1 MKKFFDIYLGKFISV
16 GLIIVITLGVNYLVD
31 KMINKV
37 IKKKNKKNITT
48 LLILVKRIKTVILYI
63 LGALICLS
71 KFDAFNSFSVTLLSG
86 LGIGSVVIGLAA
98 QESLG
103 NLFSS
108 IAIVLGNPFEVGDYV
123 KCVDNQV
130 AGTVEDI
137 TMRHTIIK
145 TINNKRIIIPNSV
158 MNKYALENYNY
169 KDNEIVKPIEFPIS
183 YNADMDKAINI
194 IKEEMKKLY
203 APSKTGKNSDVEF
216 PLVKVSEW
224 KDSAIMLKAWVWG
237 KDNSNVYDNIF
248 ELNYI
253 IKKRFDQEKIEIPYQ
268 HINVI
273 VDKK

>member
-103 NLFSS
+103 
-108 IAIVLGNPFEVGDYV
+108 
-123 KCVDNQV
+123 
-130 AGTVEDI
+130 
-137 TMRHTIIK
+137 
-145 TINNKRIIIPNSV
+145 
-158 MNKYALENYNY
+158 
-169 KDNEIVKPIEFPIS
+169 
-183 YNADMDKAINI
+183 
-194 IKEEMKKLY
+194 
-203 APSKTGKNSDVEF
+203 
-216 PLVKVSEW
+216 
-224 KDSAIMLKAWVWG
+224 
-237 KDNSNVYDNIF
+237 
-248 ELNYI
+248 
-253 IKKRFDQEKIEIPYQ
+253 
-268 HINVI
+268 
-273 VDKK
+273 